1 MLDGNVHLSIP
12 KVKTI
17 ESELNMNLIIKK
29 VILPGLDYVLPRSK
43 NQVGFYESN
52 CYDDYK
58 MKEVLIQDKVLNKT
72 GFMGKFMN

>member
-43 NQVGFYESN
+43 IQVGFYESN